1 MGIFNRKKKEEEFN
15 YDEMMVAAKL
25 EYLNSKTNS
34 NNSNSNYSYY
44 ENLMHLVESNTFSYV
59 YKIQTYSCSL
69 NTLNQI
75 LNISTQLLPPS
86 NVLYEKTTEE
96 TNCMGVYDKNNKLL
110 LAFEIDLDKL
120 ILYRYL
126 IYKTN
131 LPRKASVLYKK
142 INMQPIKNVH
152 INKDLLTNY
161 SVVDVLK
168 AIININWYIFYD
180 DITIYTNI
188 TSDYIYTAINMY
200 ISNKNK

>member
-1 MGIFNRKKKEEEFN
+1 MGLFNRKKKELELEFN

-59 YKIQTYSCSL
+59 YKIQTNSCDV
-69 NTLNQI
+69 TEQ
-75 LNISTQLLPPS
+75 
-86 NVLYEKTTEE
+86 YEKTTEE

-131 LPRKASVLYKK
+131 LPRKSSVLYKK
-142 INMQPIKNVH
+142 INMQPIKNIH

-168 AIININWYIFYD
+168 AIININWYIFSD